1 MTRDAASIRRARAL
15 TRAAGAAALI
25 TLVTLLQGCALAPP
39 LRTTTLPEVARTQP
53 ENFVVVTLR
62 NDAAPPNPYAGS
74 TTRGYRAPGPY
85 RASAAAVGAMREIA
99 DQHRLREVA
108 AWPIELLG
116 VHCVVFELP
125 AASEREPMLA
135 ALRRDAAVETAQ
147 PLARFEL
154 QAESQAE
161 PQAEPWTEPQGE
173 RRPADFNDA
182 YAALQRNLV
191 DMEVAAAQRRSRGD
205 GVRVALVDTGV
216 DTAHP
221 DFGGRLG
228 AVRDFVADGRR
239 FDERHGTAV
248 AGVIAAEP
256 NNRIGIAGI
265 APRAELIALR
275 ACWPGTGSAAASDGG
290 GACNSFTLAQA
301 LVAALDARAAIV
313 NLSLAGPADPLLER
327 IVAQAQKRGTVFIGA
342 LPRSGRREG
351 FPNAV
356 AGVIAV
362 DVAGRGAAVPRT
374 LRAPGS
380 DVFTLSP
387 GGRYDAASGSSL
399 AAASVTAVAALAL
412 ALQPRMSA
420 SELEAMLARS
430 MSTGTGVNACAVL
443 RELLPATAC
452 RGGVAD
458 AGVAR

>member
-1 MTRDAASIRRARAL
+1 MTRYAASTRRARAR
-15 TRAAGAAALI
+15 TSDAAAAALI
-25 TLVTLLQGCALAPP
+25 TLALQGCALAPP
-39 LRTTTLPEVARTQP
+39 LRTTTLPEVARMQP

-74 TTRGYRAPGPY
+74 TPRGYRAPGPY
-85 RASAAAVGAMREIA
+85 RPSAAAVGAVREIA
-99 DQHRLREVA
+99 DQHRLREIA

-154 QAESQAE
+154 QAEPRAELRAE
-161 PQAEPWTEPQGE
+161 PGAA

-205 GVRVALVDTGV
+205 GVRVALIDTGV

-256 NNRIGIAGI
+256 NNTIGIAGI

-275 ACWPGTGSAAASDGG
+275 ACWPGIGSAAASGG

-327 IVAQAQKRGTVFIGA
+327 IVAQAQKRGTVFVGA
-342 LPRSGRREG
+342 LPPSGRREG
-351 FPNAV
+351 FPTAV

-362 DVAGRGAAVPRT
+362 DVADRGAAVPRT
-374 LRAPGS
+374 LRAPGT

-412 ALQPRMSA
+412 ALQPKMSA
-420 SELEAMLARS
+420 SELEAILARS
-430 MSTGTGVNACAVL
+430 MSTGTGVNACTVL
-443 RELLPATAC
+443 RELLPVTAC
-452 RGGVAD
+452 REGVAD